1 MVVSTHT
8 FSNAFTRMVA
18 QRRTDHVEETPE
30 IKELMGNMDHEK
42 VHRIT
47 ANISFRRKRQ
57 TVGNFFEGII
67 IEVTRAT
74 IYGVLSEADVNDE
87 ELQTLFKG
95 VGSFL
100 LEA

>member
-1 MVVSTHT
+1 
-8 FSNAFTRMVA
+8 MVA
-18 QRRTDHVEETPE
+18 QRRTDYVEETPE
-30 IKELMGNMDHEK
+30 IKELMANMDHEK
-42 VHRIT
+42 VCRIT

-67 IEVTRAT
+67 IAVMIKRAT
-74 IYGVLSEADVNDE
+74 IYRVLSQADVNNE

-95 VGSFL
+95 VVSFL

>member
-1 MVVSTHT
+1 
-8 FSNAFTRMVA
+8 MVA

-67 IEVTRAT
+67 IEVKRAT

>member
-1 MVVSTHT
+1 
-8 FSNAFTRMVA
+8 MVA
-18 QRRTDHVEETPE
+18 QRRTDYIEETPE
-30 IKELMGNMDHEK
+30 IKELIANMDHEK
-42 VHRIT
+42 VYRIT

-67 IEVTRAT
+67 IAVMIKTAT
-74 IYGVLSEADVNDE
+74 LSQADVNDE